1 MTVARTARPAPEIV
15 LTTCPRDCYDACGIA
30 VVKRDGA
37 IVSVRGDPAH
47 EVSRGKLCAK
57 CSIGYNGVW
66 RDPTARITT
75 PLRRIGRKGEGRFE
89 PVSWNEALGEIATRL
104 RPLIDDGR
112 ADTILDA
119 HYTGTFSAIAYHFPL
134 RLCNRLG
141 TTEVDPDSICNKAGH
156 VALEYVYGTSLD
168 GFDPSTAAAAACI
181 VVWGA
186 NPAASAPHAHSQW
199 LPEAPGAVIVVD
211 PVRTATAAAAD
222 LHLQPFPGSDAA
234 LAFALLHVLRREG
247 RFDRDFVAAH
257 TVGSEELEPLLDAC
271 SPDWGEEVTGVPAAA
286 IEEAA
291 ALYGAGPSLLW
302 LGQGFQRQRTGGNA
316 VRSCALLPALT
327 GNIGKPGAG
336 FLYLNGFGT
345 RGLDEDYLTAAHL
358 DRGRPSI
365 SHMDLAAALE
375 DPGRSRALLCWNI
388 NIAASN
394 PQQARLRAAL
404 RREDL
409 FTVVAEL
416 FPTDTA
422 DLGDLVLPAASF
434 LEFDDLVASYFRHTL
449 SAQVKATEPPGDA
462 LPNQEIFRRLARALR
477 LDEPELHE
485 GDESILE
492 RLLEQS
498 GLGLTWQ
505 ELAARGTVPA
515 FEEPRIQFAD
525 LCFPTASG
533 RIEIASDRAEGD
545 GQSRTPLPLAEPR
558 PERGL
563 LRLLSPAS
571 QWFLN
576 DSFANEAKVDRQAG
590 TATVTLHPAD
600 AAERGLA
607 DGDDAQLENDT
618 GTLVLRVA
626 VSDAVPRGVALSP
639 KGRWPKREQ
648 TGGNVNVLN
657 PGEKA
662 DMGAST
668 SVHGVEVRVRRLASS
683 GRSARRSARGVRP
696 TG

>member
-1 MTVARTARPAPEIV
+1 VTVARPLRAPPEIV

-37 IVSVRGDPAH
+37 IVSVRGDPDH

-57 CSIGYNGVW
+57 CSIGYNSAW
-66 RDPTARITT
+66 RDPAARITT
-75 PLRRIGRKGEGRFE
+75 PLRRTGQKGEGRFE
-89 PVSWNEALGEIATRL
+89 PVSWDEALDEVAARL
-104 RPLIDDGR
+104 RPLIEEGR
-112 ADTILDA
+112 AETILDA

-168 GFDPSTAAAAACI
+168 GFDPRTAAEAACI

-199 LPEAPGAVIVVD
+199 LPESPGAVVVVD
-211 PVRTATAAAAD
+211 PVRTPTAAAAD
-222 LHLQPFPGSDAA
+222 LHLRPFPGSDAA
-234 LAFALLHVLRREG
+234 LAFALLHVLRRDG
-247 RFDRDFVAAH
+247 FLDRDFVKAY
-257 TVGSEELEPLLDAC
+257 TIGFDEFEPLLDEC
-271 SPDWGEEVTGVPAAA
+271 TPHWGEEATGVPEAA

-291 ALYGAGPSLLW
+291 RLYGSGPSLLW

-316 VRSCALLPALT
+316 VRACVLLPALT
-327 GNIGKPGAG
+327 GNLGKHGAG

-345 RGLDEDYLTAAHL
+345 RGLDEDYLSAAHL

-365 SHMDLAAALE
+365 SHMDLTDALE
-375 DPGRSRALLCWNI
+375 DPGRSQALLCWNI

-394 PQQARLRAAL
+394 PQQTRLRAAL
-404 RREDL
+404 GRQDL

-422 DLGDLVLPAASF
+422 DLADLILPAASF

-449 SAQVKATEPPGDA
+449 SAQVKATEPLGDA
-462 LPNQEIFRRLARALR
+462 LPNQEIFRRLAGALR

-485 GDESILE
+485 SDESMLE
-492 RLLEQS
+492 TLLDRS
-498 GLGLTWQ
+498 GIGLTWP
-505 ELAARGTVPA
+505 ELASRGTVPA
-515 FEEPRIQFAD
+515 FAEPRIQFAD
-525 LCFPTASG
+525 LRFPTPSG
-533 RIEIASDRAEGD
+533 RIEIASGRAESD
-545 GQSRTPLPLAEPR
+545 GQPRTPLPLAESR
-558 PERGL
+558 PTPGL

-571 QWFLN
+571 TWFLN
-576 DSFANEAKVDRQAG
+576 DSFANEEKVERQAG
-590 TATVTLHPAD
+590 AATVTLHPED

-607 DGDDAQLENDT
+607 AGEDARLENET
-618 GTLVLRVA
+618 GALVLRVSI
-626 VSDAVPRGVALSP
+626 SDLVPRGVALSP
-639 KGRWPKREQ
+639 KGRWPKRERA
-648 TGGNVNVLN
+648 GGNVNVLN

-662 DMGAST
+662 DLGAST
-668 SVHGVEVRVRRLASS
+668 SVHGVEVRVERCS
-683 GRSARRSARGVRP
+683 G
-696 TG
+696 

>member
-1 MTVARTARPAPEIV
+1 MTVVRPPRPASEIV

-57 CSIGYNGVW
+57 CSIGYNSAW
-66 RDPTARITT
+66 RDPAARITT
-75 PLRRIGRKGEGRFE
+75 PLRRTGPKGEGRFE
-89 PVSWNEALGEIATRL
+89 PISWDEALGEVAARL
-104 RPLIDDGR
+104 RPLLDDGR

-168 GFDPSTAAAAACI
+168 GFDPTTAADAACI

-186 NPAASAPHAHSQW
+186 NPSASAPHAYSQW

-211 PVRTATAAAAD
+211 PVRTPTAASAD

-234 LAFALLHVLRREG
+234 LAFALLHVLRRDG
-247 RFDRDFVAAH
+247 HVDRDFVAAH
-257 TVGSEELEPLLDAC
+257 TVGFEEIEPLLDAC
-271 SPDWGEEVTGVPAAA
+271 TPHWGETATGVPAAA
-286 IEEAA
+286 IEQAA
-291 ALYGAGPSLLW
+291 TLYGSGPALLW

-316 VRSCALLPALT
+316 VRACALLPALT
-327 GNIGKPGAG
+327 GNLGKPGAG

-358 DRGRPSI
+358 DRGRPTI

-375 DPGRSRALLCWNI
+375 DPRRSQALLCWNI

-404 RREDL
+404 GREDL

-422 DLGDLVLPAASF
+422 DLADLVLPAANF

-449 SAQVKATEPPGDA
+449 SAQVKAADPPGDA
-462 LPNQEIFRRLARALR
+462 LSNQEIFRRLAGALE
-477 LDEPELHE
+477 LDDPELHE
-485 GDESILE
+485 SDDSMLE
-492 RLLEQS
+492 TLLEQS
-498 GLGLTWQ
+498 GLGVSWQ
-505 ELAARGTVPA
+505 ELAARGTVAA
-515 FEEPRIQFAD
+515 FEEPRLQFAD
-525 LCFPTASG
+525 LRFPTESG
-533 RIEIASDRAEGD
+533 RIELASDRAEAD
-545 GQSRTPLPLAEPR
+545 GLPRTPLPLAEPR
-558 PERGL
+558 PASGL

-571 QWFLN
+571 PWFLN
-576 DSFANEAKVDRQAG
+576 DSFANEAKVDRRAG
-590 TATVTLHPAD
+590 AATVTLNPAD

-607 DGDDAQLENDT
+607 EGDEAWLENET
-618 GTLVLRVA
+618 GGLTLRVA
-626 VSDAVPRGVALSP
+626 ISDLVPRGVALSP
-639 KGRWPKREQ
+639 KGRWPKRER

-662 DMGAST
+662 DMGSST
-668 SVHGVEVRVRRLASS
+668 SVHGVEVRVE
-683 GRSARRSARGVRP
+683 RRSA
-696 TG
+696 

>member
-1 MTVARTARPAPEIV
+1 MTVARPAPEIV

-30 VVKRDGA
+30 VVKRGGA

-47 EVSRGKLCAK
+47 DVSRGKLCAK
-57 CSIGYNGVW
+57 CSIGYNSAW
-66 RDPTARITT
+66 RDPAARVTT
-75 PLRRIGRKGEGRFE
+75 PLRRIGRKGDGRFE
-89 PVSWNEALGEIATRL
+89 PVTWDEALAEVATRL

-112 ADTILDA
+112 AHTILDA

-168 GFDPSTAAAAACI
+168 GFDPATAADAACI

-186 NPAASAPHAHSQW
+186 NPSASAPHAHSQW
-199 LPEAPGAVIVVD
+199 LPEAPGALVVVD

-234 LAFALLHVLRREG
+234 LAFAILNVLRRDG
-247 RFDRDFVAAH
+247 RFDRDFIAAH
-257 TVGSEELEPLLDAC
+257 TVGSDELESLLDGC
-271 SPDWGEEVTGVPAAA
+271 SPRWGEAATGVPAAA

-291 ALYGAGPSLLW
+291 ALYGSGPSLLW

-316 VRSCALLPALT
+316 VRACALLPALT

-365 SHMDLAAALE
+365 SQMDLAAALE
-375 DPGRSRALLCWNI
+375 DPARSQAVLCWNI
-388 NIAASN
+388 NIAASS

-404 RREDL
+404 LREDL

-422 DLGDLVLPAASF
+422 DLADLVLPAASF

-449 SAQVKATEPPGDA
+449 SAQVKATEPLGDA
-462 LPNQEIFRRLARALR
+462 LPNQEIFRRLAGALG

-485 GDESILE
+485 SDESMLE
-492 RLLEQS
+492 TLLAQS
-498 GLGLTWQ
+498 GLGLTWP
-505 ELAARGTVPA
+505 ELAVRGTVPA

-525 LCFPTASG
+525 HRFPTPSG

-545 GQSRTPLPLAEPR
+545 GQSRTPLPLVEPR
-558 PERGL
+558 PAPGR

-571 QWFLN
+571 PWFLN

-590 TATVTLHPAD
+590 VATVTLHPAD
-600 AAERGLA
+600 AAERGLEE
-607 DGDDAQLENDT
+607 GDDAELENET
-618 GTLVLRVA
+618 GALVLRVA
-626 VSDAVPRGVALSP
+626 VSDVVPRGVALSP
-639 KGRWPKREQ
+639 KGRWPKRER

-657 PGEKA
+657 PGDKA
-662 DMGAST
+662 DIGSST
-668 SVHGVEVRVRRLASS
+668 SVHGVEVSVRLSA
-683 GRSARRSARGVRP
+683 RSARRSARGVTP